1 MLFKDYRKNCWQM
14 VGDSLLKH
22 KIEEFSS
29 ETLKKHEGK
38 EGTICRRSAAD
49 FFQSE
54 DLCSDAQAVQCKV
67 DRLSCLP
74 GMPEGFCCTLT
85 SP

>member
-1 MLFKDYRKNCWQM
+1 M

-22 KIEEFSS
+22 KIEKVSN

-38 EGTICRRSAAD
+38 EGTICRRSAPD
-49 FFQSE
+49 FIQSE

-67 DRLSCLP
+67 DRLSSSP
-74 GMPEGFCCTLT
+74 GMQEGFCSALT